1 MLNEIMRH
9 IRNYFPVPNG
19 YHGGKFTI
27 HDGTLDLPFLLEG
40 QYFLIEGSRLNDGV
54 YQHPAFVLNDET
66 FDGWVTELAPPADFL
81 ELVNEIQEWQAAY
94 ATTDKIGPYSSESFG
109 GYSYTRATNSS
120 GNAVGWKDAF
130 QNRLNTWR
138 KL

>member
-1 MLNEIMRH
+1 MLYEIMRH
-9 IRNYFPVPNG
+9 IRNFFPVSDG
-19 YHGGKFTI
+19 YHGGRFAI
-27 HDGTLDLPFLLEG
+27 VDGTLDLPFMIEG

-54 YQHPAFVLNDET
+54 YQYPAFVLKDET
-66 FDGWVTELAPPADFL
+66 FDGWITELAVPDDFL
-81 ELVNEIQEWQAAY
+81 RTVEEIEAWQASY

-130 QNRLNTWR
+130 SSRLNTWR
-138 KL
+138 KI